1 MYLESLIA
9 LGEISTANDFLES
22 LDEEMLNKE
31 RVKKIIK
38 RINLIK
44 KSGNGPSIADLNKE
58 LANSPENLD
67 IIFKIADTQF
77 ANNEFDSSFE
87 TLLEHYPKNKEKIKS
102 KILNFF
108 DVLGFEHQS
117 TILYRKKL
125 SSIMFS

>member
-1 MYLESLIA
+1 
-9 LGEISTANDFLES
+9 
-22 LDEEMLNKE
+22 MLNKE

-87 TLLEHYPKNKEKIKS
+87 TLLKYYPKNKTRPKKKK
-102 KILNFF
+102 KIL
-108 DVLGFEHQS
+108 
-117 TILYRKKL
+117 
-125 SSIMFS
+125 